1 MITCETLLLSS
12 ILLSLANPAPPASLL
27 NQASSSPYA
36 VRSARH
42 AASSLQKAMILRF
55 LLLTGAAGFQQP
67 PQTRH
72 KATLLQAKTLQRKW
86 QNERTKLVDDPNT
99 IKDSGLAGAIQ
110 VLFKQGN
117 ATKMTRAEVG
127 TPLSEVASQAD
138 QFIRYKCKKGEC
150 GTCEVQVNGKWV
162 RTCVATVP
170 YVEDVFEVTV
180 KPTMMKGQGKASKF
194 YSLKSFVMGW
204 YNNILGMVGFVKT
217 SATEGKNFRDRLDG
231 EDEVA
236 RLVAERKAKRLAE
249 GKH

>member
-12 ILLSLANPAPPASLL
+12 ILPSLACFSLPRL
-27 NQASSSPYA
+27 NLAASSPYA
-36 VRSARH
+36 PAKQP
-42 AASSLQKAMILRF
+42 AAMILRF
-55 LLLTGAAGFQQP
+55 LLLTSAAGFSSRSRP
-67 PQTRH
+67 RH
-72 KATLLQAKTLQRKW
+72 PTLLQAKTLQRKW
-86 QNERTKLVDDPNT
+86 QTERTKLADDPNT

-194 YSLKSFVMGW
+194 YSVKSFIMGW

-236 RLVAERKAKRLAE
+236 RLVAERKAARLAAE
-249 GKH
+249 K

>member
-12 ILLSLANPAPPASLL
+12 ILLSLANPLRASLL
-27 NQASSSPYA
+27 NIASSSPYA

-42 AASSLQKAMILRF
+42 AASSLRKAMILRF
-55 LLLTGAAGFQQP
+55 LLLTGAAGFQAPQ
-67 PQTRH
+67 QTRH
-72 KATLLQAKTLQRKW
+72 PTLLQAKTLQRKW
-86 QNERTKLVDDPNT
+86 QTERTKLADDPNT

-162 RTCVATVP
+162 RTCVSTVP

-194 YSLKSFVMGW
+194 YSLKSFIMGW

-236 RLVAERKAKRLAE
+236 RLVAARKAKRLAE

>member
-1 MITCETLLLSS
+1 LITCETLLLSS
-12 ILLSLANPAPPASLL
+12 ILPSLASSASQLPRL
-27 NQASSSPYA
+27 NLAASSPYA
-36 VRSARH
+36 QP
-42 AASSLQKAMILRF
+42 SSQAAMILRF
-55 LLLTGAAGFQQP
+55 LLLTSAAGFQSKPRPRQP
-67 PQTRH
+67 
-72 KATLLQAKTLQRKW
+72 TLLQAKTLQRKW
-86 QNERTKLVDDPNT
+86 QNERTKLADDPNT

-194 YSLKSFVMGW
+194 YSVKSFIMGW

>member
-1 MITCETLLLSS
+1 
-12 ILLSLANPAPPASLL
+12 
-27 NQASSSPYA
+27 
-36 VRSARH
+36 
-42 AASSLQKAMILRF
+42 MILRF
-55 LLLTGAAGFQQP
+55 LLLASAAGFQSKP
-67 PQTRH
+67 RPRH
-72 KATLLQAKTLQRKW
+72 PTLLQAKTLQRKW
-86 QNERTKLVDDPNT
+86 QTERTKLADDYGAPT
-99 IKDSGLAGAIQ
+99 DIIDKGLAGSIQ

-170 YVEDVFEVTV
+170 YVEDNVFEVTV

-194 YSLKSFVMGW
+194 YSVKSFIMGW

-249 GKH
+249 SKH

>member
-12 ILLSLANPAPPASLL
+12 ILPSLACFSFSLPRL
-27 NQASSSPYA
+27 NLAASSPYA
-36 VRSARH
+36 PAKQP
-42 AASSLQKAMILRF
+42 AAMILRF
-55 LLLTGAAGFQQP
+55 LLLTSAAGFSSRSRP
-67 PQTRH
+67 RH
-72 KATLLQAKTLQRKW
+72 PTLLQAKTLQRKW
-86 QNERTKLVDDPNT
+86 QTERTKLADDPNT

-194 YSLKSFVMGW
+194 YSVKSFIMGW

-236 RLVAERKAKRLAE
+236 RLVAERKAARLAE

>member
-12 ILLSLANPAPPASLL
+12 ILLSLANPLRASLL
-27 NQASSSPYA
+27 NLASSSPYA

-42 AASSLQKAMILRF
+42 AASSLRKAMILRF
-55 LLLTGAAGFQQP
+55 LLLTSAAGFSSRSRP
-67 PQTRH
+67 RH
-72 KATLLQAKTLQRKW
+72 PTLLQAKTLQRKW
-86 QNERTKLVDDPNT
+86 QTERTKLADDPNT

-170 YVEDVFEVTV
+170 YVENNLFEVTV

-236 RLVAERKAKRLAE
+236 RLVAARKAKRLAE

>member
-1 MITCETLLLSS
+1 
-12 ILLSLANPAPPASLL
+12 
-27 NQASSSPYA
+27 
-36 VRSARH
+36 
-42 AASSLQKAMILRF
+42 MILRY
-55 LLLTGAAGFQQP
+55 LLLTGAAGFSSRSRP
-67 PQTRH
+67 RH
-72 KATLLQAKTLQRKW
+72 PTLLQAKTLQRKW
-86 QNERTKLVDDPNT
+86 QTERTKLADDFGAPTDIVD
-99 IKDSGLAGAIQ
+99 KGLAGSIQ

-170 YVEDVFEVTV
+170 YVEDNVFEVTV

-236 RLVAERKAKRLAE
+236 RLVAARKAKRLAE
-249 GKH
+249 SKH

>member
-12 ILLSLANPAPPASLL
+12 ILLSLANPLRASLL
-27 NQASSSPYA
+27 NIASSSPYA

-42 AASSLQKAMILRF
+42 AASSLRKAMILRF
-55 LLLTGAAGFQQP
+55 LLLTGAAGFQAPQ
-67 PQTRH
+67 QTRH
-72 KATLLQAKTLQRKW
+72 PTLLQAKTLQRKW
-86 QNERTKLVDDPNT
+86 QTERTKLADDPNT

-236 RLVAERKAKRLAE
+236 RLVAERKAARLAE
-249 GKH
+249 KH

>member
-1 MITCETLLLSS
+1 
-12 ILLSLANPAPPASLL
+12 
-27 NQASSSPYA
+27 
-36 VRSARH
+36 
-42 AASSLQKAMILRF
+42 MILRF
-55 LLLTGAAGFQQP
+55 LLLTSAAGFSSRSRP
-67 PQTRH
+67 RH
-72 KATLLQAKTLQRKW
+72 PTLLQAKTLQRKW
-86 QNERTKLVDDPNT
+86 QTERTKLADDPNT

-170 YVEDVFEVTV
+170 YVENNLFEVTV

-236 RLVAERKAKRLAE
+236 RLVAARKAKRLAE

>member
-1 MITCETLLLSS
+1 LLSS
-12 ILLSLANPAPPASLL
+12 ILLSLANPLRASLL
-27 NQASSSPYA
+27 LNLASSSPYA

-42 AASSLQKAMILRF
+42 AASSLRKAMILRF
-55 LLLTGAAGFQQP
+55 LLLTSAAGFSSRSRP
-67 PQTRH
+67 RH
-72 KATLLQAKTLQRKW
+72 PTLLQAKTLQRKW
-86 QNERTKLVDDPNT
+86 QTERTKLADDPNT

-110 VLFKQGN
+110 VRFKQGN

-162 RTCVATVP
+162 RTCVSTVP

-194 YSLKSFVMGW
+194 YSVKSFIMGW

-236 RLVAERKAKRLAE
+236 RLVAERKAARLAE

>member
-138 QFIRYKCKKGEC
+138 QFIRYKCC
-150 GTCEVQVNGKWV
+150 LL
-162 RTCVATVP
+162 
-170 YVEDVFEVTV
+170 Y
-180 KPTMMKGQGKASKF
+180 
-194 YSLKSFVMGW
+194 
-204 YNNILGMVGFVKT
+204 T
-217 SATEGKNFRDRLDG
+217 SPSPRDRQKSRMPSS
-231 EDEVA
+231 A
-236 RLVAERKAKRLAE
+236 
-249 GKH
+249 

>member
-1 MITCETLLLSS
+1 
-12 ILLSLANPAPPASLL
+12 
-27 NQASSSPYA
+27 
-36 VRSARH
+36 
-42 AASSLQKAMILRF
+42 MILRA
-55 LLLTGAAGFQQP
+55 LLLGGALSLQAP
-67 PQTRH
+67 PQKRH
-72 KATLLQAKTLQRKW
+72 PTLLQAKTLQRKW
-86 QNERTKLVDDPNT
+86 QNERTKLADDPNT

-170 YVEDVFEVTV
+170 YVEDNVFEVTV

-236 RLVAERKAKRLAE
+236 RLVAARKAKRLAE

>member
-1 MITCETLLLSS
+1 MI
-12 ILLSLANPAPPASLL
+12 I
-27 NQASSSPYA
+27 
-36 VRSARH
+36 
-42 AASSLQKAMILRF
+42 RF
-55 LLLTGAAGFQQP
+55 LLLTGAAGFSSRSRP
-67 PQTRH
+67 RH
-72 KATLLQAKTLQRKW
+72 PTLLQAKTLQRKW
-86 QNERTKLVDDPNT
+86 QTERTKLADDPNT

-110 VLFKQGN
+110 VRFKQGN

-162 RTCVATVP
+162 RTCVSTVP

>member
-1 MITCETLLLSS
+1 
-12 ILLSLANPAPPASLL
+12 
-27 NQASSSPYA
+27 
-36 VRSARH
+36 
-42 AASSLQKAMILRF
+42 MILRC
-55 LLLTGAAGFQQP
+55 LLLTGAAG
-67 PQTRH
+67 
-72 KATLLQAKTLQRKW
+72 LQAPHRPALHAPSRTALGAKTLQRKW
-86 QNERTKLVDDPNT
+86 QTERTKLADDYGAPTDIVD
-99 IKDSGLAGAIQ
+99 KGLAGSIQ

-170 YVEDVFEVTV
+170 YVEDNVFEVTV

-249 GKH
+249 SKH

>member
-1 MITCETLLLSS
+1 
-12 ILLSLANPAPPASLL
+12 
-27 NQASSSPYA
+27 
-36 VRSARH
+36 
-42 AASSLQKAMILRF
+42 MILRF
-55 LLLTGAAGFQQP
+55 LLLTSAAGFQSKPRPRQP
-67 PQTRH
+67 
-72 KATLLQAKTLQRKW
+72 TLLQAKTLQRKW
-86 QNERTKLVDDPNT
+86 QNERTKLADDPNT

-110 VLFKQGN
+110 VRFKQGN

-162 RTCVATVP
+162 RTCVSTVP

-194 YSLKSFVMGW
+194 YSVKSFIMGW

-236 RLVAERKAKRLAE
+236 RLVAERKAARLAE

>member
-1 MITCETLLLSS
+1 
-12 ILLSLANPAPPASLL
+12 
-27 NQASSSPYA
+27 
-36 VRSARH
+36 
-42 AASSLQKAMILRF
+42 MILRF
-55 LLLTGAAGFQQP
+55 LLLTSAAGFSSRSRP
-67 PQTRH
+67 RH
-72 KATLLQAKTLQRKW
+72 PTLLQAKTLQRKW
-86 QNERTKLVDDPNT
+86 QTERTKLADDPNT

-236 RLVAERKAKRLAE
+236 RLVAARKAKRLAE

>member
-12 ILLSLANPAPPASLL
+12 ILLSLANPLRASLL
-27 NQASSSPYA
+27 LNLASSSPYA

-42 AASSLQKAMILRF
+42 AASSLRKAMILRF
-55 LLLTGAAGFQQP
+55 LLLTSAAGFSSRSRP
-67 PQTRH
+67 RH
-72 KATLLQAKTLQRKW
+72 PTLLQAKTLQRKW
-86 QNERTKLVDDPNT
+86 QTERTKLADDPNT

-110 VLFKQGN
+110 VRFKQGN

-162 RTCVATVP
+162 RTCVSTVP

>member
-12 ILLSLANPAPPASLL
+12 ILLSLANPLRASLL
-27 NQASSSPYA
+27 NIASSSPYA

-42 AASSLQKAMILRF
+42 AASSLRKAMILRF
-55 LLLTGAAGFQQP
+55 LLLASAAGFQSKP
-67 PQTRH
+67 RPRH
-72 KATLLQAKTLQRKW
+72 PTLLQAKTLQRKW
-86 QNERTKLVDDPNT
+86 QTERTKLADDYGAPTDIVD
-99 IKDSGLAGAIQ
+99 KGLAGSIQ

-162 RTCVATVP
+162 RTCVSTVP

-194 YSLKSFVMGW
+194 YSVKSFIMGW

-236 RLVAERKAKRLAE
+236 RLVAERKAARLAAE
-249 GKH
+249 K

>member
-1 MITCETLLLSS
+1 
-12 ILLSLANPAPPASLL
+12 
-27 NQASSSPYA
+27 
-36 VRSARH
+36 
-42 AASSLQKAMILRF
+42 MILRF
-55 LLLTGAAGFQQP
+55 LLLTSAAG
-67 PQTRH
+67 
-72 KATLLQAKTLQRKW
+72 LQAPHRPALHAPSRTALGAKTLQRKW
-86 QNERTKLVDDPNT
+86 QTERTKLADDYGAPTDIVD
-99 IKDSGLAGAIQ
+99 KGLAGSIQ

-170 YVEDVFEVTV
+170 YVEDNVFEVTV

-236 RLVAERKAKRLAE
+236 RMVAERKAKRLAE

>member
-12 ILLSLANPAPPASLL
+12 ILLSLANPLRASLL
-27 NQASSSPYA
+27 NIASSSPYA

-42 AASSLQKAMILRF
+42 AASSLRKAMILRF
-55 LLLTGAAGFQQP
+55 LLLTGAAGFQAPQ
-67 PQTRH
+67 QTRH
-72 KATLLQAKTLQRKW
+72 PTLLQAKTLQRKW
-86 QNERTKLVDDPNT
+86 QTERTKLADDPNT

-236 RLVAERKAKRLAE
+236 RLVAARKAKRLAE

>member
-1 MITCETLLLSS
+1 
-12 ILLSLANPAPPASLL
+12 
-27 NQASSSPYA
+27 
-36 VRSARH
+36 
-42 AASSLQKAMILRF
+42 MILRA
-55 LLLTGAAGFQQP
+55 LLLTSAAG
-67 PQTRH
+67 
-72 KATLLQAKTLQRKW
+72 LQAPHRPALHAPSRTALGAKTLQRKW
-86 QNERTKLVDDPNT
+86 QTERTKLADDYGAPTDIVD
-99 IKDSGLAGAIQ
+99 KGLAGSIQ

-150 GTCEVQVNGKWV
+150 GTCEVKVDGKWI
-162 RTCVATVP
+162 RSCVSVIP
-170 YVEDVFEVTV
+170 YVAPGDTFEVTV
-180 KPTMMKGQGKASKF
+180 KKGMIKSKKSSRF
-194 YSLKSFVMGW
+194 FSVRSFVDGW
-204 YNNILGMVGFVKT
+204 VNNILGMIGFVKT

>member
-1 MITCETLLLSS
+1 MAPNFSFCLAALLALAA
-12 ILLSLANPAPPASLL
+12 LPRTLSLAPPRTAPPAR
-27 NQASSSPYA
+27 ASGRTALRA
-36 VRSARH
+36 VASRPKWRQKKTLADEVGGSGD
-42 AASSLQKAMILRF
+42 AADTG
-55 LLLTGAAGFQQP
+55 LTG
-67 PQTRH
+67 T
-72 KATLLQAKTLQRKW
+72 
-86 QNERTKLVDDPNT
+86 VDVVF
-99 IKDSGLAGAIQ
+99 L
-110 VLFKQGN
+110 QGN
-117 ATKMTRAEVG
+117 ATKATKAIVG
-127 TPLSEVASQAD
+127 QPLSEVASQAD

-170 YVEDVFEVTV
+170 YVEDNLFEVTV

-249 GKH
+249 SKH

>member
-1 MITCETLLLSS
+1 
-12 ILLSLANPAPPASLL
+12 
-27 NQASSSPYA
+27 
-36 VRSARH
+36 
-42 AASSLQKAMILRF
+42 MILRF
-55 LLLTGAAGFQQP
+55 LLLTSAAGFSSRSRP
-67 PQTRH
+67 RRP
-72 KATLLQAKTLQRKW
+72 TLLQAKTLQRKW
-86 QNERTKLVDDPNT
+86 QNERTKLADDPNT

-170 YVEDVFEVTV
+170 YVENNLFEVTV

>member
-1 MITCETLLLSS
+1 
-12 ILLSLANPAPPASLL
+12 
-27 NQASSSPYA
+27 
-36 VRSARH
+36 
-42 AASSLQKAMILRF
+42 MILRF
-55 LLLTGAAGFQQP
+55 LLLTGAAGFQAPQ
-67 PQTRH
+67 QTRH
-72 KATLLQAKTLQRKW
+72 PTLLQAKTLQRKW
-86 QNERTKLVDDPNT
+86 QTERTKLADDPNT

-170 YVEDVFEVTV
+170 YVENNLFEVTV

-236 RLVAERKAKRLAE
+236 RLVAARKAKRLAE

>member
-1 MITCETLLLSS
+1 
-12 ILLSLANPAPPASLL
+12 
-27 NQASSSPYA
+27 
-36 VRSARH
+36 
-42 AASSLQKAMILRF
+42 MILRA
-55 LLLTGAAGFQQP
+55 LLLTGAAG
-67 PQTRH
+67 
-72 KATLLQAKTLQRKW
+72 LQAPHRPALHAPSRTALGAKTLQRKW
-86 QNERTKLVDDPNT
+86 QTERTKLADDPNT

-110 VLFKQGN
+110 VRFKQGN

-162 RTCVATVP
+162 RTCVSTVP

-194 YSLKSFVMGW
+194 YSVKSFVMGW